1 MATFSVTYV
10 HGQSKQVKKAA
21 ASIFSLTTFKTDGT
35 LLASTNGVFISD
47 NGEAISAFYPFVG
60 ADSAVVI
67 DTNGNALP
75 VDVIIGANEL
85 YDVCKFKV
93 NGKTTPIKIASTPSH
108 DGEKVWMLGYS
119 IKNQDAKQVPIQK
132 TELFM
137 DKYTYYIFSS
147 ETPENMEGCPFVN
160 AKGELIGILQ
170 HANHSEGTHAVD
182 AHFMKDMQ
190 INNGLSLADPV
201 LRQTTIRT
209 QLPAKEEDALVTMM
223 MASEQNKKNYLKY
236 IQDFKHS
243 FPHAVDGY
251 AAQARQYANKK
262 EFAKAATE
270 METAIQNVHKKD
282 AAHAEYAKI
291 IFHQQLFQPDSTYL
305 AWSLDKALAE
315 AQKAYEINPLPAY
328 QHQQAQIIYSKG
340 NYQKAYDMFIAL
352 TKTNL
357 RSGELFYEAA
367 QAKAQLKANQA
378 EILSLLDSAVAACP
392 QPLTPIAAPFV
403 LARGAA
409 YDQAGDYKKAIMDY
423 NRYDTLMLGRANHE
437 FYYTRFNCNVK
448 LRRYQQALN
457 DIAHAA
463 VLNRQEP
470 TYLAEMASLQLKVN
484 YIDDALKTAE
494 LCIGIAPN
502 YPDIYLIKGLALIQ
516 KKQKKLGIEAFEKA
530 IIRKTKRSEKIKRSD
545 VFRKTKCSF
554 FDFPT
559 HNLKTPQKTL
569 GRFKFL
575 NHKNLTHSNR
585 TSRSHHHQAVALF
598 ALNCSRICLHFR
610 DSV

>member
-93 NGKTTPIKIASTPSH
+93 NGKTTPIKIASTPSNN
-108 DGEKVWMLGYS
+108 GEKVWMLGYS

-209 QLPAKEEDALVTMM
+209 QLPAKEEDALVTLM

-236 IQDFKHS
+236 IQDFKRS

-530 IIRKTKRSEKIKRSD
+530 KQLGDKRAQDYINKYK
-545 VFRKTKCSF
+545 
-554 FDFPT
+554 
-559 HNLKTPQKTL
+559 
-569 GRFKFL
+569 
-575 NHKNLTHSNR
+575 
-585 TSRSHHHQAVALF
+585 
-598 ALNCSRICLHFR
+598 
-610 DSV
+610 

>member
-93 NGKTTPIKIASTPSH
+93 NGKTTPIKIASTHSN

-119 IKNQDAKQVPIQK
+119 IKNQEAKQLPIQK

-209 QLPAKEEDALVTMM
+209 QLPAKEEDALVTLM

-236 IQDFKHS
+236 IQDFKRS

-305 AWSLDKALAE
+305 VWSLDKALAE

-328 QHQQAQIIYSKG
+328 LHQQAQIIYSKG
-340 NYQKAYDMFIAL
+340 NYQKAYDMFLAL

-530 IIRKTKRSEKIKRSD
+530 KQLGDKRAQDYIDKYK
-545 VFRKTKCSF
+545 
-554 FDFPT
+554 
-559 HNLKTPQKTL
+559 
-569 GRFKFL
+569 
-575 NHKNLTHSNR
+575 
-585 TSRSHHHQAVALF
+585 
-598 ALNCSRICLHFR
+598 
-610 DSV
+610 

>member
-93 NGKTTPIKIASTPSH
+93 NGKTTPIKIASTPSN

-209 QLPAKEEDALVTMM
+209 QLPAKEEDALVTLM

-236 IQDFKHS
+236 IQDFKRS
-243 FPHAVDGY
+243 FPHTVDGY

-282 AAHAEYAKI
+282 VAHAEYAKI

-340 NYQKAYDMFIAL
+340 NYQKAYDMFLAL

-530 IIRKTKRSEKIKRSD
+530 KQLGDKRAQDYIDKYK
-545 VFRKTKCSF
+545 
-554 FDFPT
+554 
-559 HNLKTPQKTL
+559 
-569 GRFKFL
+569 
-575 NHKNLTHSNR
+575 
-585 TSRSHHHQAVALF
+585 
-598 ALNCSRICLHFR
+598 
-610 DSV
+610 

>member
-35 LLASTNGVFISD
+35 LLASTNGVFIND

-93 NGKTTPIKIASTPSH
+93 NGKTTPIKIASTPSNN
-108 DGEKVWMLGYS
+108 GEKVWMLGYS
-119 IKNQDAKQVPIQK
+119 IKNQEAKQVPIQK

-209 QLPAKEEDALVTMM
+209 QLPAKEEDALVTLM

-236 IQDFKHS
+236 IQDFKRL
-243 FPHAVDGY
+243 FPQAVDGY
-251 AAQARQYANKK
+251 AAQARQYANNK

-367 QAKAQLKANQA
+367 QAKAQLKVNQA

-530 IIRKTKRSEKIKRSD
+530 KQLGDKRAQDYIDKYK
-545 VFRKTKCSF
+545 
-554 FDFPT
+554 
-559 HNLKTPQKTL
+559 
-569 GRFKFL
+569 
-575 NHKNLTHSNR
+575 
-585 TSRSHHHQAVALF
+585 
-598 ALNCSRICLHFR
+598 
-610 DSV
+610 

>member
-21 ASIFSLTTFKTDGT
+21 ASIFRLTTFKTDGT

-93 NGKTTPIKIASTPSH
+93 NGKTTPIKIASTHSN

-209 QLPAKEEDALVTMM
+209 QLPAKEEDALVTLM

-236 IQDFKHS
+236 IQDFKRS

-340 NYQKAYDMFIAL
+340 NYQKAYDMFLAL

-530 IIRKTKRSEKIKRSD
+530 KQLGDKRAQDYIDKYK
-545 VFRKTKCSF
+545 
-554 FDFPT
+554 
-559 HNLKTPQKTL
+559 
-569 GRFKFL
+569 
-575 NHKNLTHSNR
+575 
-585 TSRSHHHQAVALF
+585 
-598 ALNCSRICLHFR
+598 
-610 DSV
+610 

>member
-1 MATFSVTYV
+1 MNIKNKISYVLMLLFMATFSVTYV

-35 LLASTNGVFISD
+35 LLASTNGVFIND

-93 NGKTTPIKIASTPSH
+93 NGKTTPIKIASTPSN

-209 QLPAKEEDALVTMM
+209 QLPAKEEDALVTLM

-236 IQDFKHS
+236 IQDFKRS

-328 QHQQAQIIYSKG
+328 QHQQAQIVYSKG

-484 YIDDALKTAE
+484 YIDDALKTTE

-530 IIRKTKRSEKIKRSD
+530 KQLGDKRAQDYIDKYK
-545 VFRKTKCSF
+545 
-554 FDFPT
+554 
-559 HNLKTPQKTL
+559 
-569 GRFKFL
+569 
-575 NHKNLTHSNR
+575 
-585 TSRSHHHQAVALF
+585 
-598 ALNCSRICLHFR
+598 
-610 DSV
+610 

>member
-93 NGKTTPIKIASTPSH
+93 NGKTTPIKIASTPSMN
-108 DGEKVWMLGYS
+108 GEKVWMLGYS
-119 IKNQDAKQVPIQK
+119 IKNQEAKQVPIQK

-209 QLPAKEEDALVTMM
+209 QLPAKEEDALVTLM

-236 IQDFKHS
+236 IQDFKRL

-305 AWSLDKALAE
+305 AWSFDKALVE

-423 NRYDTLMLGRANHE
+423 NRYDTLMLGRANHK

-530 IIRKTKRSEKIKRSD
+530 KQLGDKRAQDYIDKYK
-545 VFRKTKCSF
+545 
-554 FDFPT
+554 
-559 HNLKTPQKTL
+559 
-569 GRFKFL
+569 
-575 NHKNLTHSNR
+575 
-585 TSRSHHHQAVALF
+585 
-598 ALNCSRICLHFR
+598 
-610 DSV
+610 

>member
-93 NGKTTPIKIASTPSH
+93 NGKTTPIKIANTPSM

-119 IKNQDAKQVPIQK
+119 IKNQEAKQVPIQK

-209 QLPAKEEDALVTMM
+209 QLPAKEEDALVTLM

-236 IQDFKHS
+236 IQDFKRL

-530 IIRKTKRSEKIKRSD
+530 KQLGDKRAQDYIDKYK
-545 VFRKTKCSF
+545 
-554 FDFPT
+554 
-559 HNLKTPQKTL
+559 
-569 GRFKFL
+569 
-575 NHKNLTHSNR
+575 
-585 TSRSHHHQAVALF
+585 
-598 ALNCSRICLHFR
+598 
-610 DSV
+610 

>member
-21 ASIFSLTTFKTDGT
+21 ASIFRLTTFKTDGT
-35 LLASTNGVFISD
+35 LLASTNGVFIND

-67 DTNGNALP
+67 DTNGNALS

-93 NGKTTPIKIASTPSH
+93 NGKTTPIKIASTPSMN
-108 DGEKVWMLGYS
+108 GEKVWMLGYS

-209 QLPAKEEDALVTMM
+209 QLPAKEEDALVTLM

-236 IQDFKHS
+236 IQDFKRS

-262 EFAKAATE
+262 EFAKAASE

-340 NYQKAYDMFIAL
+340 NYQKAYDMFLAL

-530 IIRKTKRSEKIKRSD
+530 KQLGDKRAQDYIDKYK
-545 VFRKTKCSF
+545 
-554 FDFPT
+554 
-559 HNLKTPQKTL
+559 
-569 GRFKFL
+569 
-575 NHKNLTHSNR
+575 
-585 TSRSHHHQAVALF
+585 
-598 ALNCSRICLHFR
+598 
-610 DSV
+610 

>member
-93 NGKTTPIKIASTPSH
+93 NGKTTPIKIASTPSNN
-108 DGEKVWMLGYS
+108 GEKVWMLGYS
-119 IKNQDAKQVPIQK
+119 IKNQEAKQVPIQK

-209 QLPAKEEDALVTMM
+209 QLPAKEEDALVTLM

-236 IQDFKHS
+236 IQDFKRL

-367 QAKAQLKANQA
+367 QAKAQLKANQT

-530 IIRKTKRSEKIKRSD
+530 KQLGDKRAQDYIDKYK
-545 VFRKTKCSF
+545 
-554 FDFPT
+554 
-559 HNLKTPQKTL
+559 
-569 GRFKFL
+569 
-575 NHKNLTHSNR
+575 
-585 TSRSHHHQAVALF
+585 
-598 ALNCSRICLHFR
+598 
-610 DSV
+610 

>member
-93 NGKTTPIKIASTPSH
+93 NGKTTPIKIASTPSKT
-108 DGEKVWMLGYS
+108 GEKVWMLGYS
-119 IKNQDAKQVPIQK
+119 IKNQEAKQVPIQK

-209 QLPAKEEDALVTMM
+209 QLPAKEEDALVTLM

-236 IQDFKHS
+236 IQDFKRS

-340 NYQKAYDMFIAL
+340 NYQKAYDMFLAL

-484 YIDDALKTAE
+484 YIDDALKTTE

-530 IIRKTKRSEKIKRSD
+530 KQLGDKRAQDYIDKYK
-545 VFRKTKCSF
+545 
-554 FDFPT
+554 
-559 HNLKTPQKTL
+559 
-569 GRFKFL
+569 
-575 NHKNLTHSNR
+575 
-585 TSRSHHHQAVALF
+585 
-598 ALNCSRICLHFR
+598 
-610 DSV
+610 

>member
-93 NGKTTPIKIASTPSH
+93 NGKTTPIKIASTPSN

-209 QLPAKEEDALVTMM
+209 QLPAKEEDALVTLM

-236 IQDFKHS
+236 IQDFKRL

-328 QHQQAQIIYSKG
+328 QHQQAQINYSKG

-470 TYLAEMASLQLKVN
+470 TCLAEMASLQLKVN

-530 IIRKTKRSEKIKRSD
+530 KQLGDKRAQDYIDKYK
-545 VFRKTKCSF
+545 
-554 FDFPT
+554 
-559 HNLKTPQKTL
+559 
-569 GRFKFL
+569 
-575 NHKNLTHSNR
+575 
-585 TSRSHHHQAVALF
+585 
-598 ALNCSRICLHFR
+598 
-610 DSV
+610 

>member
-1 MATFSVTYV
+1 MNIKNKISYVLMLLFMATFSVTYV

-21 ASIFSLTTFKTDGT
+21 ASIFRLTTFKTDGT

-93 NGKTTPIKIASTPSH
+93 NGKTTPIKIASTPSN

-119 IKNQDAKQVPIQK
+119 IKNQEAKQVPIQK

-209 QLPAKEEDALVTMM
+209 QLPAKEEDALVTLM

-236 IQDFKHS
+236 IQDFKRL

-340 NYQKAYDMFIAL
+340 NYQKAYDMFLAL

-494 LCIGIAPN
+494 LCIGVAPN

-530 IIRKTKRSEKIKRSD
+530 KQLGDKRAQDYIDKYK
-545 VFRKTKCSF
+545 
-554 FDFPT
+554 
-559 HNLKTPQKTL
+559 
-569 GRFKFL
+569 
-575 NHKNLTHSNR
+575 
-585 TSRSHHHQAVALF
+585 
-598 ALNCSRICLHFR
+598 
-610 DSV
+610 

>member
-21 ASIFSLTTFKTDGT
+21 GSIFSLTTFKTDGT
-35 LLASTNGVFISD
+35 LLASTNGVFIND

-93 NGKTTPIKIASTPSH
+93 NGKTTPIKIASTPSNN
-108 DGEKVWMLGYS
+108 GEKVWMLGYS

-209 QLPAKEEDALVTMM
+209 QLPAKEEDALVTLM

-236 IQDFKHS
+236 IQDFKRS

-291 IFHQQLFQPDSTYL
+291 IFHQQLFQPDSKYL

-340 NYQKAYDMFIAL
+340 NYQKAYDMFLAL

-530 IIRKTKRSEKIKRSD
+530 KQLGDKRAQDYIDKYK
-545 VFRKTKCSF
+545 
-554 FDFPT
+554 
-559 HNLKTPQKTL
+559 
-569 GRFKFL
+569 
-575 NHKNLTHSNR
+575 
-585 TSRSHHHQAVALF
+585 
-598 ALNCSRICLHFR
+598 
-610 DSV
+610 

>member
-35 LLASTNGVFISD
+35 LLGSTNGVFIND

-93 NGKTTPIKIASTPSH
+93 NGKTTPIKIASTPSMN
-108 DGEKVWMLGYS
+108 GEKVWMLGYS
-119 IKNQDAKQVPIQK
+119 IKNQEAKQVPIQK

-209 QLPAKEEDALVTMM
+209 QLPAKEEDALVTLM

-236 IQDFKHS
+236 IQDFKRS

-484 YIDDALKTAE
+484 YIDDALKTTE

-530 IIRKTKRSEKIKRSD
+530 KQLGDKRAQDYIDKYK
-545 VFRKTKCSF
+545 
-554 FDFPT
+554 
-559 HNLKTPQKTL
+559 
-569 GRFKFL
+569 
-575 NHKNLTHSNR
+575 
-585 TSRSHHHQAVALF
+585 
-598 ALNCSRICLHFR
+598 
-610 DSV
+610 

>member
-93 NGKTTPIKIASTPSH
+93 NGKTTPIKIASTPSN

-209 QLPAKEEDALVTMM
+209 QLPAKEEDALVTLM

-305 AWSLDKALAE
+305 TWSLDKALAE

-530 IIRKTKRSEKIKRSD
+530 KQLGDKRAQDYIDKYK
-545 VFRKTKCSF
+545 
-554 FDFPT
+554 
-559 HNLKTPQKTL
+559 
-569 GRFKFL
+569 
-575 NHKNLTHSNR
+575 
-585 TSRSHHHQAVALF
+585 
-598 ALNCSRICLHFR
+598 
-610 DSV
+610 

>member
-35 LLASTNGVFISD
+35 LLASTNGVFIND

-93 NGKTTPIKIASTPSH
+93 NGKTTPIKIASTPSMN
-108 DGEKVWMLGYS
+108 GEKVWMLGYS
-119 IKNQDAKQVPIQK
+119 IKNQEAKQVPIQK

-209 QLPAKEEDALVTMM
+209 QLPAKEEDALVTLM

-236 IQDFKHS
+236 IQDFKRL

-340 NYQKAYDMFIAL
+340 NYQKAYDMFLAL

-484 YIDDALKTAE
+484 YIDDALKTTE

-530 IIRKTKRSEKIKRSD
+530 KQLGDKRAQDYIDKYK
-545 VFRKTKCSF
+545 
-554 FDFPT
+554 
-559 HNLKTPQKTL
+559 
-569 GRFKFL
+569 
-575 NHKNLTHSNR
+575 
-585 TSRSHHHQAVALF
+585 
-598 ALNCSRICLHFR
+598 
-610 DSV
+610 

>member
-93 NGKTTPIKIASTPSH
+93 NGKTTPIKIASTPSMN
-108 DGEKVWMLGYS
+108 GEKVWMLGYS
-119 IKNQDAKQVPIQK
+119 IKNQEAKQVPIQK

-209 QLPAKEEDALVTMM
+209 QLPAKEEDALVTLM

-236 IQDFKHS
+236 IQDFKRL

-251 AAQARQYANKK
+251 AAQARQYANNK

-530 IIRKTKRSEKIKRSD
+530 KQLGDKRAQDYIDKYK
-545 VFRKTKCSF
+545 
-554 FDFPT
+554 
-559 HNLKTPQKTL
+559 
-569 GRFKFL
+569 
-575 NHKNLTHSNR
+575 
-585 TSRSHHHQAVALF
+585 
-598 ALNCSRICLHFR
+598 
-610 DSV
+610 

>member
-93 NGKTTPIKIASTPSH
+93 NGKTTPIKIASMPSM

-119 IKNQDAKQVPIQK
+119 IKNQEAKQVPIQK

-209 QLPAKEEDALVTMM
+209 QLPAKEEDALVTLM

-236 IQDFKHS
+236 IQDFKRS

-305 AWSLDKALAE
+305 VWSLDKALAE
-315 AQKAYEINPLPAY
+315 AQKAYEINPLSAY

-530 IIRKTKRSEKIKRSD
+530 KQLGDKRAQDYIDKYK
-545 VFRKTKCSF
+545 
-554 FDFPT
+554 
-559 HNLKTPQKTL
+559 
-569 GRFKFL
+569 
-575 NHKNLTHSNR
+575 
-585 TSRSHHHQAVALF
+585 
-598 ALNCSRICLHFR
+598 
-610 DSV
+610 

>member
-35 LLASTNGVFISD
+35 LLASTNGVFIND

-93 NGKTTPIKIASTPSH
+93 NGKTTPIKIASTPSNN
-108 DGEKVWMLGYS
+108 GEKVWMLGYS
-119 IKNQDAKQVPIQK
+119 IKNQEAKQVPIQK

-209 QLPAKEEDALVTMM
+209 QLPAKEEDALVTLM

-236 IQDFKHS
+236 IQDFKRL

-270 METAIQNVHKKD
+270 METAVQNVHKKD

-530 IIRKTKRSEKIKRSD
+530 KQLGDKRAQDYIDKYK
-545 VFRKTKCSF
+545 
-554 FDFPT
+554 
-559 HNLKTPQKTL
+559 
-569 GRFKFL
+569 
-575 NHKNLTHSNR
+575 
-585 TSRSHHHQAVALF
+585 
-598 ALNCSRICLHFR
+598 
-610 DSV
+610 

>member
-93 NGKTTPIKIASTPSH
+93 NGKTTPIKIASTPSMN
-108 DGEKVWMLGYS
+108 GEKVWMLGYS
-119 IKNQDAKQVPIQK
+119 IKNQEAKQVPIQK

-209 QLPAKEEDALVTMM
+209 QLPAKEEDALVTLM

-236 IQDFKHS
+236 IQDFKRS

-530 IIRKTKRSEKIKRSD
+530 KQLGDKRAQDYIDKYK
-545 VFRKTKCSF
+545 
-554 FDFPT
+554 
-559 HNLKTPQKTL
+559 
-569 GRFKFL
+569 
-575 NHKNLTHSNR
+575 
-585 TSRSHHHQAVALF
+585 
-598 ALNCSRICLHFR
+598 
-610 DSV
+610 

>member
-35 LLASTNGVFISD
+35 LLGSTNGVFIND

-93 NGKTTPIKIASTPSH
+93 NGKTTPIKIASTPSMN
-108 DGEKVWMLGYS
+108 GEKVWMLGYS
-119 IKNQDAKQVPIQK
+119 IKNQEAKQVPIQK

-209 QLPAKEEDALVTMM
+209 QLPAKEEDALVTLML
-223 MASEQNKKNYLKY
+223 ASEQNKKNYLKY
-236 IQDFKHS
+236 IQDFKRS

-530 IIRKTKRSEKIKRSD
+530 KQLGDKRAQDYIDKYK
-545 VFRKTKCSF
+545 
-554 FDFPT
+554 
-559 HNLKTPQKTL
+559 
-569 GRFKFL
+569 
-575 NHKNLTHSNR
+575 
-585 TSRSHHHQAVALF
+585 
-598 ALNCSRICLHFR
+598 
-610 DSV
+610 

>member
-21 ASIFSLTTFKTDGT
+21 ASIFRLTTFKTDGT
-35 LLASTNGVFISD
+35 LLASTNGVFIND

-93 NGKTTPIKIASTPSH
+93 NGKTTPIKIASTPSNN
-108 DGEKVWMLGYS
+108 GEKVWMLGYS

-209 QLPAKEEDALVTMM
+209 QLPAKEEDALVTLM

-251 AAQARQYANKK
+251 AAQARQYANNK

-530 IIRKTKRSEKIKRSD
+530 KQLGDKRAQDYIDKYK
-545 VFRKTKCSF
+545 
-554 FDFPT
+554 
-559 HNLKTPQKTL
+559 
-569 GRFKFL
+569 
-575 NHKNLTHSNR
+575 
-585 TSRSHHHQAVALF
+585 
-598 ALNCSRICLHFR
+598 
-610 DSV
+610 

>member
-35 LLASTNGVFISD
+35 LLASTNGVFIND

-93 NGKTTPIKIASTPSH
+93 NGKTTPIKIASTPSN

-209 QLPAKEEDALVTMM
+209 QLPAKEEDALVTLM

-340 NYQKAYDMFIAL
+340 NYQKAYDMFLAL

-530 IIRKTKRSEKIKRSD
+530 KQLGDKRAQDYIDKYK
-545 VFRKTKCSF
+545 
-554 FDFPT
+554 
-559 HNLKTPQKTL
+559 
-569 GRFKFL
+569 
-575 NHKNLTHSNR
+575 
-585 TSRSHHHQAVALF
+585 
-598 ALNCSRICLHFR
+598 
-610 DSV
+610 

>member
-1 MATFSVTYV
+1 MMNIKNKISYLLMFLFMATFSVTYV

-93 NGKTTPIKIASTPSH
+93 NGKTTPIKIASTPSMN
-108 DGEKVWMLGYS
+108 GEKVWMLGYS

-160 AKGELIGILQ
+160 VKGELIGILQ
-170 HANHSEGTHAVD
+170 HTNHSEETHAVD

-209 QLPAKEEDALVTMM
+209 QLPAKEEDALVTLM

-262 EFAKAATE
+262 EFAKTATE

-305 AWSLDKALAE
+305 AWSLDKALVE

-530 IIRKTKRSEKIKRSD
+530 KQLGDKRAQDYINKYK
-545 VFRKTKCSF
+545 
-554 FDFPT
+554 
-559 HNLKTPQKTL
+559 
-569 GRFKFL
+569 
-575 NHKNLTHSNR
+575 
-585 TSRSHHHQAVALF
+585 
-598 ALNCSRICLHFR
+598 
-610 DSV
+610 

>member
-1 MATFSVTYV
+1 MATPSVSYV

-47 NGEAISAFYPFVG
+47 KGEAISAFYPFVG

-93 NGKTTPIKIASTPSH
+93 NGKTTPIKIASTPSN

-209 QLPAKEEDALVTMM
+209 QLPAKEEDALVTLM

-236 IQDFKHS
+236 IQDFKRS

-340 NYQKAYDMFIAL
+340 NYQKAYDMFLAL

-378 EILSLLDSAVAACP
+378 EILGLLDSAVAACP

-494 LCIGIAPN
+494 LCIGVAPN

-530 IIRKTKRSEKIKRSD
+530 KQLGDKRAQDYIDKYK
-545 VFRKTKCSF
+545 
-554 FDFPT
+554 
-559 HNLKTPQKTL
+559 
-569 GRFKFL
+569 
-575 NHKNLTHSNR
+575 
-585 TSRSHHHQAVALF
+585 
-598 ALNCSRICLHFR
+598 
-610 DSV
+610 

>member
-35 LLASTNGVFISD
+35 LLASTNGVFIND

-93 NGKTTPIKIASTPSH
+93 NGKTTPIKIASTPSMT
-108 DGEKVWMLGYS
+108 DEKVWMLGYS
-119 IKNQDAKQVPIQK
+119 IKNQEAKQVPIQK

-209 QLPAKEEDALVTMM
+209 QLPAKEEDALVTLL
-223 MASEQNKKNYLKY
+223 MASEQNKKNYIKY
-236 IQDFKHS
+236 IQDFKHL
-243 FPHAVDGY
+243 FPQAVDGY

-340 NYQKAYDMFIAL
+340 NYQKAYDMFLAL

-530 IIRKTKRSEKIKRSD
+530 KQLGDKRAQDYIDKYK
-545 VFRKTKCSF
+545 
-554 FDFPT
+554 
-559 HNLKTPQKTL
+559 
-569 GRFKFL
+569 
-575 NHKNLTHSNR
+575 
-585 TSRSHHHQAVALF
+585 
-598 ALNCSRICLHFR
+598 
-610 DSV
+610 

>member
-93 NGKTTPIKIASTPSH
+93 NGKTTPIKIASTPSMN
-108 DGEKVWMLGYS
+108 GEKVWMLGYS

-209 QLPAKEEDALVTMM
+209 QLPAKEEDALVTLM

-236 IQDFKHS
+236 IQDFKRL

-291 IFHQQLFQPDSTYL
+291 IFHQQLFQSDSTYL

-530 IIRKTKRSEKIKRSD
+530 KQLGDKRAQDYIDKYK
-545 VFRKTKCSF
+545 
-554 FDFPT
+554 
-559 HNLKTPQKTL
+559 
-569 GRFKFL
+569 
-575 NHKNLTHSNR
+575 
-585 TSRSHHHQAVALF
+585 
-598 ALNCSRICLHFR
+598 
-610 DSV
+610 

>member
-1 MATFSVTYV
+1 MATFSATYV

-93 NGKTTPIKIASTPSH
+93 NGKMTPIKIASTPSN

-119 IKNQDAKQVPIQK
+119 IKNQEAKQVPIQK

-147 ETPENMEGCPFVN
+147 ETPENMESCPFVN

-209 QLPAKEEDALVTMM
+209 QLPAKEEDALVTLM

-262 EFAKAATE
+262 EFAKAAAE

-315 AQKAYEINPLPAY
+315 TQKAYEINPLPAY

-357 RSGELFYEAA
+357 HSGELFYEAA
-367 QAKAQLKANQA
+367 QAKTQLKANQA

-530 IIRKTKRSEKIKRSD
+530 KQLGDKRAQDYIDKYK
-545 VFRKTKCSF
+545 
-554 FDFPT
+554 
-559 HNLKTPQKTL
+559 
-569 GRFKFL
+569 
-575 NHKNLTHSNR
+575 
-585 TSRSHHHQAVALF
+585 
-598 ALNCSRICLHFR
+598 
-610 DSV
+610 

>member
-21 ASIFSLTTFKTDGT
+21 ASIFRLTTFKTDGT

-67 DTNGNALP
+67 DTNGKALP

-93 NGKTTPIKIASTPSH
+93 NGKTTPIKIASTPSM

-119 IKNQDAKQVPIQK
+119 IKNQEAKQVPIQK

-209 QLPAKEEDALVTMM
+209 QLPAKEEDALVTLM

-530 IIRKTKRSEKIKRSD
+530 KQLGDKRAQDYIDKYK
-545 VFRKTKCSF
+545 
-554 FDFPT
+554 
-559 HNLKTPQKTL
+559 
-569 GRFKFL
+569 
-575 NHKNLTHSNR
+575 
-585 TSRSHHHQAVALF
+585 
-598 ALNCSRICLHFR
+598 
-610 DSV
+610 

>member
-35 LLASTNGVFISD
+35 LLASTNGVFIND

-93 NGKTTPIKIASTPSH
+93 NGKTTPIKIASTPSMN
-108 DGEKVWMLGYS
+108 GEKVWMLGYS
-119 IKNQDAKQVPIQK
+119 IKNQEAKQVPIQK

-170 HANHSEGTHAVD
+170 HANLSEGTHAVD

-209 QLPAKEEDALVTMM
+209 QLPAKEEDALVTLM

-236 IQDFKHS
+236 IQDFKRS

-305 AWSLDKALAE
+305 TWSLDKALAE

-340 NYQKAYDMFIAL
+340 NYQKAYDIFIAL

-530 IIRKTKRSEKIKRSD
+530 KQLGDKRAQDYIDKYK
-545 VFRKTKCSF
+545 
-554 FDFPT
+554 
-559 HNLKTPQKTL
+559 
-569 GRFKFL
+569 
-575 NHKNLTHSNR
+575 
-585 TSRSHHHQAVALF
+585 
-598 ALNCSRICLHFR
+598 
-610 DSV
+610 

>member
-93 NGKTTPIKIASTPSH
+93 NGKTTPIKIASTHSN

-209 QLPAKEEDALVTMM
+209 QLPAKEEDALVTLM

-236 IQDFKHS
+236 IQDFKRL
-243 FPHAVDGY
+243 FPQAVDGY
-251 AAQARQYANKK
+251 AAQARQYANNK

-367 QAKAQLKANQA
+367 QAKAQLKVNQA

-530 IIRKTKRSEKIKRSD
+530 KQLGDKRAQDYIDKYK
-545 VFRKTKCSF
+545 
-554 FDFPT
+554 
-559 HNLKTPQKTL
+559 
-569 GRFKFL
+569 
-575 NHKNLTHSNR
+575 
-585 TSRSHHHQAVALF
+585 
-598 ALNCSRICLHFR
+598 
-610 DSV
+610 

>member
-1 MATFSVTYV
+1 MATFSATYV

-93 NGKTTPIKIASTPSH
+93 NGKMTPIKIASTPSN

-119 IKNQDAKQVPIQK
+119 IKNQEAKQVPIQK

-209 QLPAKEEDALVTMM
+209 QLPAKEEDALVTLM

-262 EFAKAATE
+262 EFAKAAAE

-315 AQKAYEINPLPAY
+315 TQKAYEINPLPAY

-357 RSGELFYEAA
+357 HSGELFYEAA
-367 QAKAQLKANQA
+367 QAKTQLKANQA

-409 YDQAGDYKKAIMDY
+409 YEQAGDYKKAIMDY

-530 IIRKTKRSEKIKRSD
+530 KQLGDKRAQDYIDKYK
-545 VFRKTKCSF
+545 
-554 FDFPT
+554 
-559 HNLKTPQKTL
+559 
-569 GRFKFL
+569 
-575 NHKNLTHSNR
+575 
-585 TSRSHHHQAVALF
+585 
-598 ALNCSRICLHFR
+598 
-610 DSV
+610 

>member
-93 NGKTTPIKIASTPSH
+93 NGKTTPIKIASTPSNN
-108 DGEKVWMLGYS
+108 GEKVWMLGYS

-209 QLPAKEEDALVTMM
+209 QLPAKEEDALVTLM

-236 IQDFKHS
+236 IQDFKRL

-305 AWSLDKALAE
+305 AWSLDKALTE

-530 IIRKTKRSEKIKRSD
+530 KQLGDKRAQDYIDKYK
-545 VFRKTKCSF
+545 
-554 FDFPT
+554 
-559 HNLKTPQKTL
+559 
-569 GRFKFL
+569 
-575 NHKNLTHSNR
+575 
-585 TSRSHHHQAVALF
+585 
-598 ALNCSRICLHFR
+598 
-610 DSV
+610 

>member
-93 NGKTTPIKIASTPSH
+93 NGKTTPIKIASTPSNN
-108 DGEKVWMLGYS
+108 GEKVWMLGYS
-119 IKNQDAKQVPIQK
+119 IKNQEAKQVPIQK

-209 QLPAKEEDALVTMM
+209 QLPAKEEDALVTLM

-236 IQDFKHS
+236 IQDFKHL

-305 AWSLDKALAE
+305 AWSLDKALTE

-494 LCIGIAPN
+494 LCIGVAPN

-530 IIRKTKRSEKIKRSD
+530 KQLGDKRAQDYIDKYK
-545 VFRKTKCSF
+545 
-554 FDFPT
+554 
-559 HNLKTPQKTL
+559 
-569 GRFKFL
+569 
-575 NHKNLTHSNR
+575 
-585 TSRSHHHQAVALF
+585 
-598 ALNCSRICLHFR
+598 
-610 DSV
+610 

>member
-35 LLASTNGVFISD
+35 LLASTNGVFIND

-93 NGKTTPIKIASTPSH
+93 NGKTTPIKIASTPSMN
-108 DGEKVWMLGYS
+108 GEKVWMLGYS

-209 QLPAKEEDALVTMM
+209 QLPAKEEDALVTLM

-236 IQDFKHS
+236 IQDFKRS

-270 METAIQNVHKKD
+270 METAIQNAHKKD

-305 AWSLDKALAE
+305 AWSFDKALAE

-340 NYQKAYDMFIAL
+340 NYQKAYDMFLAL

-484 YIDDALKTAE
+484 YIDDALKTTE

-530 IIRKTKRSEKIKRSD
+530 KQLGDKRAQDYIDKYK
-545 VFRKTKCSF
+545 
-554 FDFPT
+554 
-559 HNLKTPQKTL
+559 
-569 GRFKFL
+569 
-575 NHKNLTHSNR
+575 
-585 TSRSHHHQAVALF
+585 
-598 ALNCSRICLHFR
+598 
-610 DSV
+610 

>member
-93 NGKTTPIKIASTPSH
+93 NGKTTPIKIASTPSMT
-108 DGEKVWMLGYS
+108 DEKVWMLGYS

-340 NYQKAYDMFIAL
+340 NYQKAYDMFLAL

-530 IIRKTKRSEKIKRSD
+530 KQLGDKRAQDYIDKYK
-545 VFRKTKCSF
+545 
-554 FDFPT
+554 
-559 HNLKTPQKTL
+559 
-569 GRFKFL
+569 
-575 NHKNLTHSNR
+575 
-585 TSRSHHHQAVALF
+585 
-598 ALNCSRICLHFR
+598 
-610 DSV
+610 

>member
-67 DTNGNALP
+67 DTNGNAFP

-93 NGKTTPIKIASTPSH
+93 NGKTTPIKIANTPSM

-119 IKNQDAKQVPIQK
+119 IKNQEAKQVPIQK

-209 QLPAKEEDALVTMM
+209 QLPTKEEDALVTLM

-236 IQDFKHS
+236 IQDFKRL

-262 EFAKAATE
+262 EFAKATTE

-367 QAKAQLKANQA
+367 QAKAQLKANQT

-494 LCIGIAPN
+494 LCIEVAPN

-530 IIRKTKRSEKIKRSD
+530 KQLGDKRAQDYIDKYK
-545 VFRKTKCSF
+545 
-554 FDFPT
+554 
-559 HNLKTPQKTL
+559 
-569 GRFKFL
+569 
-575 NHKNLTHSNR
+575 
-585 TSRSHHHQAVALF
+585 
-598 ALNCSRICLHFR
+598 
-610 DSV
+610 

>member
-93 NGKTTPIKIASTPSH
+93 NGKTTPIKIASTPSN

-119 IKNQDAKQVPIQK
+119 IKNQEAKQVPIQK

-209 QLPAKEEDALVTMM
+209 QLPAKEEDALVTLM

-236 IQDFKHS
+236 IQDFKRS

-340 NYQKAYDMFIAL
+340 NYQKAYDMFLAL

-494 LCIGIAPN
+494 LCIGVAPN

-530 IIRKTKRSEKIKRSD
+530 KQLGDKRAQEYIDKYK
-545 VFRKTKCSF
+545 
-554 FDFPT
+554 
-559 HNLKTPQKTL
+559 
-569 GRFKFL
+569 
-575 NHKNLTHSNR
+575 
-585 TSRSHHHQAVALF
+585 
-598 ALNCSRICLHFR
+598 
-610 DSV
+610 

>member
-1 MATFSVTYV
+1 MMNIKNKISYLLTLLFMATFSVTYV

-93 NGKTTPIKIASTPSH
+93 NGKTTPIKIASTPSMN
-108 DGEKVWMLGYS
+108 GEKVWMLGYS
-119 IKNQDAKQVPIQK
+119 IKNQEAKQVPIQK

-209 QLPAKEEDALVTMM
+209 QLPAKEEDALVTLM

-236 IQDFKHS
+236 IQDFKRL

-251 AAQARQYANKK
+251 AAQARQYANNK

-305 AWSLDKALAE
+305 AWSLDKALTE

-530 IIRKTKRSEKIKRSD
+530 KQLGDKRAQDYIDKYK
-545 VFRKTKCSF
+545 
-554 FDFPT
+554 
-559 HNLKTPQKTL
+559 
-569 GRFKFL
+569 
-575 NHKNLTHSNR
+575 
-585 TSRSHHHQAVALF
+585 
-598 ALNCSRICLHFR
+598 
-610 DSV
+610 